1 MNGCMSSTKQSPLR
15 PPGPKTPWFGLPLLR
30 EMRRDYLGFM
40 QRTHQAH
47 GDIAYMRHGPEHAY
61 DLFSPELM
69 REALVDNAEHFI
81 RWERG
86 IEVFAEAFGQSVL
99 VTEGDTWKR
108 QRRMLTPVFSAR
120 HIAGYGALMTQAAER
135 ALNDTVPSQDPSA
148 LVDIEALMAR
158 VTMEVIMRVLFSSSA
173 QNDARDAAT
182 ATQIL
187 SASAISE
194 MYWPFSVPTWMPWP
208 GNTKKRWGFCTLRG
222 LVNRHIDERKDA
234 KKPDAPTDD
243 LLAILLA
250 ARDEHDPTRGL
261 SDTELRDQ
269 CMVLFQAGH
278 ETSATAL
285 VWWAR
290 LVAEDAGVSK
300 KIQRELDDVLQGRE
314 PAATDAP
321 RLDYLQATIKEAMRL
336 YPPVAALMSRR
347 AVRDVRIGEWT
358 IPRGSL
364 VRIAPWVAHHDARW
378 FPDPESFR
386 PERFV
391 ASAENP
397 PRGAWMPFGA
407 GPRVCIGQHF
417 AMLEM
422 TLIAAMLMQRYVL
435 SIDPQQSTRPTGLL
449 NVTLRPSGG
458 MRLRLQR
465 RVAVADAANLARTTE
480 TEATR

>member
-1 MNGCMSSTKQSPLR
+1 MLSIKQSPLR

-40 QRTHQAH
+40 QRTHEAH

-314 PAATDAP
+314 PTANDAP

>member
-1 MNGCMSSTKQSPLR
+1 MFTTKKSPLR

-40 QRTHQAH
+40 KRTHEAH
-47 GDIAYMRHGPEHAY
+47 GDIVYMRHGPEHAY
-61 DLFSPELM
+61 DLFSPELI

-135 ALNDTVPSQDPSA
+135 ALDDAVPINESSA

-208 GNTKKRWGFCTLRG
+208 GNTKKRWGYRTLRG
-222 LVNRHIDERKDA
+222 LVNRHIDERKCA
-234 KKPDAPTDD
+234 TTPSAPTDD

-250 ARDEHDPTRGL
+250 ARDEHDPGRGL

-290 LVAEDAGVSK
+290 LVAEDDGVAR
-300 KIQRELDDVLQGRE
+300 KIQRELDDMLEGRE
-314 PAATDAP
+314 PTVADAP
-321 RLDYLQATIKEAMRL
+321 KLDYLQATLKEAMRL

-347 AVRDVRIGEWT
+347 AVRDVRIGEWK
-358 IPRGSL
+358 IPQRSL

-378 FPDPESFR
+378 FPDPEAFR

-391 ASAENP
+391 ASAKSP

-435 SIDPQQSTRPTGLL
+435 SIDPQQSMRPNGVL

-458 MRLRLQR
+458 MRLRLQHR
-465 RVAVADAANLARTTE
+465 AAVADTVG
-480 TEATR
+480 ATKLIESDVTP

>member
-1 MNGCMSSTKQSPLR
+1 MLSIKQSPLR

-99 VTEGDTWKR
+99 VTEGDTSKR

-208 GNTKKRWGFCTLRG
+208 GNKKKRWGFRTLRG

-234 KKPDAPTDD
+234 AKPDAPTND

-250 ARDEHDPTRGL
+250 ARDEQAPARGL
-261 SDTELRDQ
+261 SDAELRDQ

-290 LVAEDAGVSK
+290 LVAEDGDVSR
-300 KIQRELDDVLQGRE
+300 KIKRELDDVLQGRE
-314 PAATDAP
+314 PTVADAP

-347 AVRDVRIGEWT
+347 ALRDVQIGEWT

-391 ASAENP
+391 ASAESP

-407 GPRVCIGQHF
+407 GPRVCVGQHF

>member
-1 MNGCMSSTKQSPLR
+1 MSSTKQSPLR

-208 GNTKKRWGFCTLRG
+208 GNTKKRCGFRTLRG

-250 ARDEHDPTRGL
+250 ARDEHDPTHGL

-314 PAATDAP
+314 PTATDAP

-347 AVRDVRIGEWT
+347 AVRDVRIGERT

-364 VRIAPWVAHHDARW
+364 VRIAPWVSHHDARW

-391 ASAENP
+391 ASAESP

-407 GPRVCIGQHF
+407 GPRVCI
-417 AMLEM
+417 
-422 TLIAAMLMQRYVL
+422 
-435 SIDPQQSTRPTGLL
+435 
-449 NVTLRPSGG
+449 
-458 MRLRLQR
+458 
-465 RVAVADAANLARTTE
+465 
-480 TEATR
+480 